1 MKKQLIIFLGNLLF
15 WYVLFVAARL
25 LFLIYHWDQT
35 CKLSFSEAL
44 NTLRFGFLLD
54 ISMSAY
60 LTILPGFALIIA
72 SFIPGK
78 WLIGFLK
85 IYSILVA
92 FLFSLIIIVDA
103 GLYTFWGFRLD
114 ATPLFYMNNLKAM
127 TASAST
133 ITWIGGILLIILSTL
148 GIFRL
153 YILLFRRH
161 IPITGLYFTN
171 ILLLTIILAGL
182 FIPVRGGIGISSL
195 TISSAYFSDKQF
207 ANHAAINPMWNVAFS
222 ITESK
227 DIDTRYSYF
236 PETKMHE
243 LAGPFLNRESPVS
256 YVLKNDHPNILLLIV
271 ESLTAKGVGVTGG
284 RPGVTPNLDSIARDG
299 ILFDRIL
306 ASADRTDKGLAAI
319 IAGYPSLPGSSP
331 LKFQK
336 LTQVLPFL
344 PQKLN
349 EAGYKTSF
357 LYGGTLDFANYRS
370 FLNQAGYQNFI
381 SDENFRPDELA
392 SKWGAWDHVLLNRVL
407 DETPSADSNFFK
419 TILTLTSHEP
429 FEIPVQPLF
438 KGNDQDTRFLNSL
451 HYTDK
456 AIGDFVR
463 QARKQDWWKNTLL
476 IIIADHG
483 SRHPK
488 TVKENELSLHRIPM
502 IWTGGALMVKD
513 TVIHTVGSQT
523 DLVTTLLGQLNID
536 SREFIFSKNIL
547 SPSPDPYAFFT
558 FNEGFGFLTHEDF
571 LVYNTLS
578 NRFMSTTQQE
588 GSILHD
594 RVKAYL
600 QYIYTDFFTP
610 MQKP

>member
-1 MKKQLIIFLGNLLF
+1 
-15 WYVLFVAARL
+15 
-25 LFLIYHWDQT
+25 
-35 CKLSFSEAL
+35 
-44 NTLRFGFLLD
+44 
-54 ISMSAY
+54 MSAY

-85 IYSILVA
+85 IYSVLVA
-92 FLFSLIIIVDA
+92 FLFSLIMIVDA

-114 ATPLFYMNNLKAM
+114 ATPLFYLNNLKAM
-127 TASAST
+127 TASAGM
-133 ITWIGGILLIILSTL
+133 ITWIGGSLLIILSTI

-153 YILLFRRH
+153 YILLFRGQF
-161 IPITGLYFTN
+161 PVTGLKLIQ
-171 ILLLTIILAGL
+171 ILLLIIILAGL
-182 FIPVRGGIGISSL
+182 FVPIRGGIGISSL

-227 DIDTRYSYF
+227 DLETKYSYF
-236 PETKMHE
+236 PEREMVE
-243 LAGPFLNRESPVS
+243 LAAPLINRESTVS
-256 YVLKNDHPNILLLIV
+256 YILKNDHPNILLLIV

-306 ASADRTDKGLAAI
+306 ASADRTDKGLAAV

-336 LTQVLPFL
+336 LTQALPFL

-349 EAGYKTSF
+349 EAGYKSSF

-370 FLNQAGYQNFI
+370 FLVQAGYQNFI
-381 SDENFRPDELA
+381 SDENFQPDELA

-407 DETPSADSNFFK
+407 EETPSSDSNFFK

-429 FEIPVQPLF
+429 FEIPVQPRF

-456 AIGDFVR
+456 AIGDFIR
-463 QARKQDWWKNTLL
+463 QARTKNWWKNTLL

-483 SRHPK
+483 SRHPG
-488 TVKENELSLHRIPM
+488 TVKDNELSRHRIPM
-502 IWTGGALMVKD
+502 IWAGGALKVRD

-523 DLVTTLLGQLNID
+523 DLVATLLGQLNID

-547 SPSPDPYAFFT
+547 SASPDPFAFFT

-571 LVYNTLS
+571 LVYNTIS
-578 NRFMSTTQQE
+578 NRFTSTTQQE
-588 GSILHD
+588 GAILHD
-594 RVKAYL
+594 RAKAYL
-600 QYIYTDFFTP
+600 QLIYTDFHHP
-610 MQKP
+610 LHKQ